1 MISALRGQL
10 RQWVARPASGMW
22 PQRVRDRC
30 GHPMR
35 SCRYIGAGPATRFGP
50 ATLMRS
56 RRLASSK
63 VRDVRGQLSQ
73 QGNVAI
79 KRAAVPILDHMKA
92 SSCQAGSSSRQTG
105 GMVLR
110 MRWHGS
116 PDEKDHGAYLA
127 DHRSKRSG
135 SRGRPFRD
143 SSPLRPTFLMLLRSR
158 RAIGRP
164 LVTPGWPVAAA
175 GRCGRPRRSRAD
187 SPARERG

>member
-1 MISALRGQL
+1 
-10 RQWVARPASGMW
+10 
-22 PQRVRDRC
+22 
-30 GHPMR
+30 MR

-110 MRWHGS
+110 MGRIMEPMVPTIAPS
-116 PDEKDHGAYLA
+116 ALGAVDGL
-127 DHRSKRSG
+127 SG
-135 SRGRPFRD
+135 
-143 SSPLRPTFLMLLRSR
+143 T
-158 RAIGRP
+158 
-164 LVTPGWPVAAA
+164 
-175 GRCGRPRRSRAD
+175 
-187 SPARERG
+187 PAR